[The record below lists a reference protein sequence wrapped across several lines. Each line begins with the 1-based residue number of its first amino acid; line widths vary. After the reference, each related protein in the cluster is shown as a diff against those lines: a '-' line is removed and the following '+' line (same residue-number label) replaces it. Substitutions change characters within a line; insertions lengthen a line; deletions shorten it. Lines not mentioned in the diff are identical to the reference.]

1 MSRVVAGED
10 GGFGVV
16 GFGDFGDGVEA
27 CVACALA
34 AGAVRAVG
42 VVECG
47 RHYGVCGVEGWDG
60 FAAAGCVDDFVVP
73 GHVVEIGEGGA
84 LV

>member
-1 MSRVVAGED
+1 
-10 GGFGVV
+10 
-16 GFGDFGDGVEA
+16 
-27 CVACALA
+27 
-34 AGAVRAVG
+34 
-42 VVECG
+42 
-47 RHYGVCGVEGWDG
+47 VCGVEGWDG